1 MPKGSKATFEP
12 GDEPW
17 RCCAKSKQSGKRCGQ
32 RAVPG
37 RYVCRF
43 HGGNA
48 GRPPI
53 NGRYSKSLG
62 KFREAYEEA
71 RQDPSLMDLRET
83 LALMDLGVQKAVSRA
98 AEADTPEF
106 RERALALLE
115 AVEASQGQE
124 DGPRHLEA
132 LREHLERGVMEDKA
146 LEELAKSAE
155 RLAKRQEK
163 AWSIKLDA
171 ANAINARDLVAV
183 LARFAD
189 IVISEADKDAAGR
202 IVRRIDTE
210 VLGTGPAAVGLA
222 LRNET

>member
-17 RCCAKSKQSGKRCGQ
+17 RCCAKSKQSGERCKQ

-43 HGGNA
+43 HGGHA

-53 NGRYSKSLG
+53 TGRYSKSLG

-71 RQDPSLMDLRET
+71 RQDPSLMDLRDT
-83 LALMDLGVQKAVSRA
+83 LALMDLAVQKAVSRA
-98 AEADTPEF
+98 AEADTPDF
-106 RERALALLE
+106 RQTALALLE

-132 LREHLERGVMEDKA
+132 LREHLERGVMEDQA
-146 LEELAKSAE
+146 LEELSKSAE

-222 LRNET
+222 LGNQT